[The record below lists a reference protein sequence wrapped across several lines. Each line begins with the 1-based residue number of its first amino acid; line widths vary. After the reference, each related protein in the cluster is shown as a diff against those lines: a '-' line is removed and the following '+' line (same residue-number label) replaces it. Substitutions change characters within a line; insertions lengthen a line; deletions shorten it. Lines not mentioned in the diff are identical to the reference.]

1 MAPKLKDKTGGPIPF
16 VSSLHVTPKEYTL
29 NNFRN
34 MVGLPFFSIQYEF
47 FTPAWNLTVMQDPLN
62 PGINPFRHAL
72 KEKPTTEIIDKKW
85 IYVFEKNKIV
95 AEAYAEVDQNSKKQ
109 KIKEVSWK
117 DSDRVKWKT
126 TYPRTFS
133 GKEKHVFLLDVN
145 SEKYIF
151 LSQVQLPFSRVCAY
165 EKDYPALLT
174 RSCRVDPKKPITGQ
188 EPLDLV
194 LVDYMKIDEEL
205 ADFYNKYALEFDTY
219 LDEQENK
226 AKDENVASRTQ
237 FAQMVQDLADKH
249 YEVKE
254 HIHYDELVEYNE
266 KPEHDHDNKESKLDI
281 LCKESRLWHDTP
293 GYKQARIDIVELK
306 TKKSA
311 TELVKH
317 EASWAQNM
325 TRSESGLEYLMEEMN
340 EPESW
345 YTWLMEG
352 RWEAF
357 REIADFTTE
366 AIDHFVEVRTKLLE
380 ARVNSLISKEKKLK
394 AKTAKYSWEGGPE
407 AFKKRKA
414 LLDEL
419 EAMKGK
425 TGKAQIRQRKKLV
438 MQEIQRLLGKY
449 PLPADIAG
457 KIDFINENSS
467 QIIYKC
473 SLKPSG
479 AQATLTKKAIKSI
492 QVEALQKMAEERT
505 GDAAQLRQKVDF
517 AKAEAKEV
525 EKKIESLEKS
535 VIPVSVGRLVI
546 FVEQVNFL
554 LVAVEFKESWGA
566 GDPEKTTVK
575 AAETLAAMID
585 AAEAFKSVLKTAANE
600 KMIIVKGA
608 AATIGHVIASRVD
621 IVANAI
627 YIGIGIYDIAKCI
640 SEKKYRQIYGEAL
653 MCVGYAISAAA
664 AAGTVLGLL
673 SGHALAEIA
682 FLGISTGGWGLIAAA
697 IIAAGAII
705 AYLLREQPLK
715 EWAQQCPWGTDKP
728 VNVEGYSK
736 ILKPDIDKQIR
747 LLFNVLASIEII
759 PQINMENSPGM
770 WEENGKVVTRDVSKF
785 DSFQLKIVPGIFNKS
800 SSRLL
805 LSLHIKCERDFPMR
819 DFTVLEEKELVID
832 KNDGV
837 PNPEDP
843 TLISYLK
850 HVWTIDQLEE
860 KATGRYETDDFDHL
874 VLEFQKTS
882 FKSLDE
888 NGFLYLR
895 KFTITF
901 KARLDYEGKFF
912 HKDLDTKKEDSD
924 AWFFP
929 LNGPKKKDGQ
939 VIKVVPQE
947 PEVKKRRPN
956 E

>member
-1 MAPKLKDKTGGPIPF
+1 
-16 VSSLHVTPKEYTL
+16 
-29 NNFRN
+29 
-34 MVGLPFFSIQYEF
+34 
-47 FTPAWNLTVMQDPLN
+47 
-62 PGINPFRHAL
+62 
-72 KEKPTTEIIDKKW
+72 
-85 IYVFEKNKIV
+85 V
-95 AEAYAEVDQNSKKQ
+95 AEAYVEVDQNSKKQ

-117 DSDRVKWKT
+117 KDDRTKWET
-126 TYPRTFS
+126 TFPRTFG
-133 GKEKHVFLLDVN
+133 GKEKPVFLIDLN
-145 SEKYIF
+145 SEKFVF
-151 LSQVQLPFSRVCAY
+151 LSQVQLSYSRISAY
-165 EKDYPALLT
+165 EKDYIALLN
-174 RSCRVDPKKPITGQ
+174 RSSRIDPTKPVSGQ
-188 EPLDLV
+188 EPVDLV

-205 ADFYNKYALEFDTY
+205 ADFYNKYALEFDEY
-219 LDEQENK
+219 LQHQEEIANDPDES
-226 AKDENVASRTQ
+226 SRRQ

-249 YEVKE
+249 YEVKK

-281 LCKESRLWHDTP
+281 LCKQSRLWHDTP

-311 TELVKH
+311 TELVSH

-394 AKTAKYSWEGGPE
+394 AKTAKYSWEGGAE
-407 AFKKRKA
+407 AFKKRQA

-419 EAMKGK
+419 EAMRGK
-425 TGKAQIRQRKKLV
+425 TGRVQMRQRKKLV

-457 KIDFINENSS
+457 KIDFINGNSS

-505 GDAAQLRQKVDF
+505 GDAAQLRQKVEF

-554 LVAVEFKESWGA
+554 FTAVEFKESWGE
-566 GDPEKTTVK
+566 GNPEKTTVM

-621 IVANAI
+621 IVANFI
-627 YIGIGIYDIAKCI
+627 YIGVGVYDIAKYI
-640 SEKKYRQIYGEAL
+640 SDKKYKQIFGEAL
-653 MCVGYAISAAA
+653 MCVGYAISIAASV
-664 AAGTVLGLL
+664 GTALGLL
-673 SGHALAEIA
+673 SGEALAEIA
-682 FLGISTGGWGLIAAA
+682 FLGISTGGWGLIAAG
-697 IIAAGAII
+697 IVAAGAII

-715 EWAQQCPWGTDKP
+715 DWALQCPFTKDKP
-728 VNVEGYSK
+728 FDATLYKDIPKSK
-736 ILKPDIDKQIR
+736 IDNQLQ
-747 LLFNVLASIEII
+747 LLFEVLAVFTITPEII
-759 PQINMENSPGM
+759 LNVYQAMPKNYWKFSGIKVKILPGVYKKNISRFILTLHVM
-770 WEENGKVVTRDVSKF
+770 CD
-785 DSFQLKIVPGIFNKS
+785 DQLFGDGFVI
-800 SSRLL
+800 L
-805 LSLHIKCERDFPMR
+805 
-819 DFTVLEEKELVID
+819 KEDALIID
-832 KNDGV
+832 KNNIEFRHD
-837 PNPEDP
+837 DP
-843 TLISYLK
+843 TVVSGL
-850 HVWTIDQLEE
+850 HRTW
-860 KATGRYETDDFDHL
+860 
-874 VLEFQKTS
+874 
-882 FKSLDE
+882 SLDE
-888 NGFLYLR
+888 LKAKAKGKYETQKFKELIDEFSYKSYWSLDDQDFLYGR
-895 KFTITF
+895 NFKITW
-901 KARLDYEGKFF
+901 KARLDYEGKFSHADIDSSQEYTNAMLF
-912 HKDLDTKKEDSD
+912 PIKKPQQTE
-924 AWFFP
+924 AQ
-929 LNGPKKKDGQ
+929 KME
-939 VIKVVPQE
+939 IKAE
-947 PEVKKRRPN
+947 
-956 E
+956 